1 MRSMCGSG
9 RSGVAKITESIKTL
23 ILEIVSGNGSC
34 HIREIHLQVT
44 ELRPEVPQHTVRARL
59 SEMSRSES
67 LDDKLRAFGN
77 GFYGLY
83 EENKDLCS
91 VVSYPDRGPWG
102 DSGYRGNCSGYL
114 VKDLILRFG
123 CKSVFDPAEGSG
135 TVRDVVAGIN
145 QFLKKGI
152 EYEGRDLRHGWDI
165 LTGALPGRQF
175 DLVWY
180 HPPYW
185 DIVRYSDDPKD
196 LSNCQSLEEFELK
209 LNRSVERLFQALKPG
224 GILAVLIGDKRKD
237 GRYYPLFRSLLFTPS
252 IGELKALVVKV
263 QHNCRSD
270 SRNYGARNPFF
281 IPIKHEYCLLFRKQV
296 SLRPLC
302 SKDTT
307 CPEGGFSEIG
317 NPYRTLSSED
327 CSGFSPKK
335 TEELI

>member
-1 MRSMCGSG
+1 
-9 RSGVAKITESIKTL
+9 VVKIAQSIKTL
-23 ILEIVSGNGSC
+23 ILEIVLGNGAC

-44 ELRPEVPQHTVRARL
+44 EFRPEVPQHTVRARL
-59 SEMSRSES
+59 SEMSRSDDLE
-67 LDDKLRAFGN
+67 DKLKAFGN

-102 DSGYRGNCSGYL
+102 DANYRGNCSGYL

-123 CKSVFDPAEGSG
+123 CRSVFDPAEGSG

-145 QFLKKGI
+145 QFLRTEI
-152 EYEGRDLRHGWDI
+152 DYEGRDLRHGWDI
-165 LTGALPGRQF
+165 LTGRLPERQF

-185 DIVRYSDDPKD
+185 DIVHYSDDPRD
-196 LSNCQSLEEFELK
+196 LSNCQGLEDFELK
-209 LNRSVERLFQALKPG
+209 LNRSMERLLQTVKPG
-224 GILAVLIGDKRKD
+224 GIMAVLIGDKRKD
-237 GRYYPLFRSLLFTPS
+237 GRYYPLFRSLLCNPS
-252 IGELKALVVKV
+252 IGELKAVIIKV
-263 QHNCRSD
+263 QHHCRSD
-270 SRNYGARNPFF
+270 SKSYGAGNPFF